1 MLSVCGEVF
10 TRDVGSTMANMA
22 MIMPT
27 IIGNRYGQIF
37 SHFIVE
43 RNLKLIFLEAD
54 IYFAIRGH
62 SEELRL
68 VRCSEQEKAYQ
79 TNGLRQILQ
88 VSSASC

>member
-37 SHFIVE
+37 SYFIVE
-43 RNLKLIFLEAD
+43 RN
-54 IYFAIRGH
+54 
-62 SEELRL
+62 
-68 VRCSEQEKAYQ
+68 
-79 TNGLRQILQ
+79 
-88 VSSASC
+88 